1 MKRLGI
7 CCITALALT
16 GLAAGP
22 SLAEVGPYDVALV
35 ADEDGSLG
43 DMQTLGMPNVYLQKV
58 ACAFYAKYPDQFD
71 AIFVFTTYPLNFI
84 TNVQQGWPVKN
95 LAKGIGRPLLNSAP
109 QFCSYDSRL
118 RQAVKMGDLNVLPND
133 PDATYTG
140 IPWYALSG
148 IELMAHEFGH
158 HWLASVTFMK
168 EDGVKHC
175 LIRGY
180 EPSGEAQPGECDGY
194 QEMDFNQ
201 HWSYYYNSQSVM
213 YGSFIEDLGG
223 GQFEVS
229 YNGPKFSQL
238 DQYLMGLRLPED
250 VEPQFLVDM
259 EDEIGSS
266 SLPIQPGNTAAI
278 EGTRIDFTVEDV
290 IRSEGE
296 RVPALDECHWKGA
309 LIIVHPLGQ
318 IPTPAQ
324 RQKVADYGQRFEE
337 FYDWAT
343 DGRGSFDM
351 TIDGSGTG
359 SPGCSGTITPQPD
372 KDFPDRPDMAQPEMI
387 PEAPPVP
394 DEAGPALD
402 VPTPQD
408 LALDGETAAPAE
420 VKESGGDGG
429 ILCVANTLLCHPYK
443 NVVVRCSA
451 DGKGWDTEED
461 CGSDALCDGGMCRP
475 RHDGTSSGSCTMSR
489 RMVPPGALVLFLLAA
504 LSLGCR
510 RWS

>member
-1 MKRLGI
+1 MK
-7 CCITALALT
+7 TTFTVVTVALVC
-16 GLAAGP
+16 LAALP
-22 SLAEVGPYDVALV
+22 VSAEVGPYDVALV

-58 ACAFYAKYPDQFD
+58 ACAFYAKYPDHFD

-95 LAKGIGRPLLNSAP
+95 LTQGIGRPPVNSAP

-118 RQAVKMGDLNVLPND
+118 RQAVKMGDLKVLPDD

-158 HWLASVTFMK
+158 QWLAAVTFTK

-194 QEMDFNQ
+194 QESDFNQ
-201 HWSYYYNSQSVM
+201 HWSYYYNSKSVM

-229 YNGPKFSQL
+229 YNDPKFSQM

-259 EDEIGSS
+259 EDETGSS
-266 SLPIQPGNTAAI
+266 SLPIQPGKTATI
-278 EGTRIDFTVEDV
+278 EGTRLDFTVEDV
-290 IRSEGE
+290 IRSEGD
-296 RVPALDECHWKGA
+296 RIPALDECHWKGA

-318 IPTPAQ
+318 VPTIAE
-324 RQKVADYGQRFEE
+324 RQKVADYGKRFEE

-351 TIDGSGTG
+351 SIDGSGTG
-359 SPGCSGTITPQPD
+359 SPGCSGTISPQPD
-372 KDFPDRPDMAQPEMI
+372 KEFPDRPDMAQPETI
-387 PEAPPVP
+387 PEPVP
-394 DEAGPALD
+394 FAEDAGPATD
-402 VPTPQD
+402 VPPTGDQAVPETSTPGD
-408 LALDGETAAPAE
+408 VMEA
-420 VKESGGDGG
+420 GGDGG
-429 ILCVANTLLCHPYK
+429 SLCVANTLLCHPFQ
-443 NVVVRCSA
+443 NVVVRCNA
-451 DGKGWDTEED
+451 DGNGWDTEED
-461 CGSDALCDGGMCRP
+461 CGSGALCDGGMCRP
-475 RHDGTSSGSCTMSR
+475 RHDGTGSGSCVASGRAST
-489 RMVPPGALVLFLLAA
+489 PGALALFLLVI
-504 LSLGCR
+504 LSLRTR